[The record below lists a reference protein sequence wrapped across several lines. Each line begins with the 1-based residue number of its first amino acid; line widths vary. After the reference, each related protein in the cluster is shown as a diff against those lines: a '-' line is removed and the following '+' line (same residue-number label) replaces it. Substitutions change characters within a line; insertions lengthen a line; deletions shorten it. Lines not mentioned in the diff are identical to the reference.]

1 LSHGA
6 LSAHFSVW
14 LAEFLSLNALV
25 ELNRK
30 PPDGNTNRN
39 PTMLLPAMLKW
50 ISGNAEPGLGA
61 RWQPRRVTSF
71 LAAARCGRR
80 SPRRT
85 RPASAHS

>member
-6 LSAHFSVW
+6 LSAHFTVW

-50 ISGNAEPGLGA
+50 ISGNAAERASKAHEAPIN
-61 RWQPRRVTSF
+61 
-71 LAAARCGRR
+71 
-80 SPRRT
+80 
-85 RPASAHS
+85 PAGGPTA